1 MKKFLKYFE
10 MFYFIY
16 FLVGVVCGILVYFG
30 MDFEFLEFLFGFYSY
45 TFFLPISSIIYIIF
59 GCLLCKHRNYLINIV
74 DGVLCF
80 ILTVFYPSFTCYYIY
95 GFNKYLYYFMGLCF
109 SFFPLIFCIIEK
121 NKIEFFHIVKT
132 VTRIFMI
139 IFAVLVILIVKSCGA

>member
-1 MKKFLKYFE
+1 MKKILKYFE
-10 MFYFIY
+10 IFYFIY

-59 GCLLCKHRNYLINIV
+59 GCLLCKHKNYLINIV

-80 ILTVFYPSFTCYYIY
+80 ILIVCYPGFPCYYIY
-95 GFNKYLYYFMGLCF
+95 DFNKYLYYFMGLCF
-109 SFFPLIFCIIEK
+109 SFLPLLFCIIEK
-121 NKIEFFHIVKT
+121 KKIEFFHILKT

-139 IFAVLVILIVKSCGA
+139 IFAVLFILILQSCGA